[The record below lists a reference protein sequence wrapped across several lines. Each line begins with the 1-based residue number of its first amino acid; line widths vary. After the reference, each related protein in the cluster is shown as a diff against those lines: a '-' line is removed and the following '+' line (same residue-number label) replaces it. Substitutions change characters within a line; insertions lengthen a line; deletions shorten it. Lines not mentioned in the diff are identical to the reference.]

1 MARIAEHRAIGPAR
15 QASAQARAI
24 KGSGAVQVEVRGCRR
39 RGRGVLV
46 WRTKQTLAEWARHR
60 QYSFGLQHDEL
71 PRKRRRRAN
80 LFAKAV
86 AARHDRVQRCS
97 PGPQSTRP
105 RAQPMAVAATQSYTW
120 MSGHAL
126 LHCARKN
133 AAQRPL
139 RNDARGKQQPQLHAC
154 FLPMGSCSARIQGTL
169 HRRAMLQR
177 HMGGHTYHATS

>member
-1 MARIAEHRAIGPAR
+1 MQAERA
-15 QASAQARAI
+15 
-24 KGSGAVQVEVRGCRR
+24 
-39 RGRGVLV
+39 
-46 WRTKQTLAEWARHR
+46 WRVGLAERTLAEWARHR
-60 QYSFGLQHDEL
+60 QYRFGLRHDEL

-97 PGPQSTRP
+97 PGPSRTRP
-105 RAQPMAVAATQSYTW
+105 PAQAMAVAATGHDIW
-120 MSGHAL
+120 MFGHAIV
-126 LHCARKN
+126 HGARTD

-139 RNDARGKQQPQLHAC
+139 MNDARGMQQPQPRAC

-177 HMGGHTYHATS
+177 HMGGHTYHAMGPAIQGCCDTACQLLHGASNGACRPRLRVPLHPHA